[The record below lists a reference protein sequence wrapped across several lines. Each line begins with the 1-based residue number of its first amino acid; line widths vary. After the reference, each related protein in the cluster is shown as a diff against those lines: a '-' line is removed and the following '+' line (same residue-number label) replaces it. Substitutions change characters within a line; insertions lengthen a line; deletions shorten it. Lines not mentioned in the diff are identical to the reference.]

1 MTDVD
6 PFGANPEEAAALKRG
21 RYLVPVPGQESIG
34 KKQEY
39 TRVTNFVKA
48 IADNFALERWHMRKL
63 AEGIASD
70 ETLYLL
76 LAGIPDFTSTEGKKR
91 VDEVIS
97 IALERAG
104 ANEGSRYGTALHAM
118 NDLVDERHPHLN
130 RVPTWL
136 RPKYVNLARAYELQR
151 LAVVPEFIERRVM
164 NEKYQLVG
172 TLDRIL
178 LDEVTGQLV
187 IGDLKTARAL
197 WGFQEISIQLAMY
210 ANADWM
216 WSPELQIW
224 EPMPE
229 VRKDVALVMWMP
241 RTHPSKDNDAVE
253 IEEVRIERAYDF
265 AAGICRDARAWR
277 NEGRNLGMPRP
288 LPNPALPVL

>member
-1 MTDVD
+1 MTDID
-6 PFGANPEEAAALKRG
+6 PFNANPEEAAALKRG
-21 RYLVPVPGQESIG
+21 RYLVPVPGQEGSG
-34 KKQEY
+34 RKREY
-39 TRVTNFVKA
+39 TRVTTFVKA
-48 IADNFALERWHMRKL
+48 IADNYALERWKMRKL

-76 LAGIPDFTSTEGKKR
+76 LAGIQDFTSAEGKKR

-104 ANEGSRYGTALHAM
+104 ANEGSRFGTALHAM
-118 NDLVDERHPHLN
+118 NDLVDERHPHLS

-136 RPKYVNLARAYELQR
+136 RPKYVNLARAYELHR
-151 LAVVPEFIERRVM
+151 LAVVPDFIERRVM

-172 TLDRIL
+172 TLDRLL
-178 LDEVTGQLV
+178 LDEVSGDLV
-187 IGDLKTARAL
+187 VGDLKTARDL
-197 WGFQEISIQLAMY
+197 WGYQEISIQLALY

-216 WSPELQIW
+216 QDPVTQLW

-229 VRKDVALVMWMP
+229 VRRDVAVVMWMP

-265 AAGICRDARAWR
+265 AAQVCADARAWR